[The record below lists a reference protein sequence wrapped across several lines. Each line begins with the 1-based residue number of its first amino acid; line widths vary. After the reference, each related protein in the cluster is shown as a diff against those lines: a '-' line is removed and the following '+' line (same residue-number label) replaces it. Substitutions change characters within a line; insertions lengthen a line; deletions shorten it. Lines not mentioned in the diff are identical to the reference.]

1 MNLFKLANDL
11 QEYLWDNGVNFTE
24 EGYPIFTE
32 DMLLKEIP
40 KGVCPIGQTYYVKE
54 KKDYLLVSFSNDENV
69 YKKLN
74 TLMRDVDKYLQY
86 MGFGGF
92 DLSPRIN
99 WDINLQKFNLLLS
112 KLADA
117 FLAINGVKLMPNF
130 RTGCLDTIDVLSIY
144 PPHTW
149 YSVGALGCG
158 RGRIKINEMY
168 LRTKLLVSNPDML
181 IYYGKL
187 KPEYAQILCEY
198 GITYKVFTDFQ
209 RLSRGKGVA

>member
-11 QEYLWDNGVNFTE
+11 QEYLLAKGVNFSK

-40 KGVCPIGQTYYVKE
+40 QGVCPIGQTYYVKD
-54 KKDYLLVSFSNDENV
+54 KRNYLLVSFSNDENI

-74 TLMRDVDKYLQY
+74 TLMNDVDEYLQY
-86 MGFGGF
+86 WGFGGF

-144 PPHTW
+144 PQHTW

-168 LRTKLLVSNPDML
+168 LRTKLLVSDPDML

-187 KPEYAQILCEY
+187 KTEYAEILNDF
-198 GITYKVFTDFQ
+198 GVPYKVFTDFQ